1 MTSGGWLAA
10 TRQPGRRSW
19 PAVLAGV
26 TGWGGGLRVARLAG
40 WAAGIAGVT
49 AAGYWTMMSPYSQL
63 LGPFPCRADTEDK
76 IIALTFD
83 DGPNEPYTS
92 QIADVLA
99 RAGIRATF
107 FQVGECVDRY
117 PQVTARLA
125 RDGHVVGDHS
135 HSHRLTWCLTARA
148 QRSQTRAAQQA
159 LTRALGRT
167 PALYRP
173 PWLLRTPTLPAV
185 LRQQG
190 LTAVSGEFCHA
201 LEVFQPSPRW
211 IARRA
216 LAKAR
221 PGAIL
226 IFHDGFDANGG
237 KRANTVAAVPM
248 VIAEL
253 TRRGYRFVTIDDLLG
268 IPAYQPQH
276 APRPPGS

>member
-1 MTSGGWLAA
+1 MTGGGGG
-10 TRQPGRRSW
+10 GRR
-19 PAVLAGV
+19 VAG
-26 TGWGGGLRVARLAG
+26 LAG
-40 WAAGIAGVT
+40 WATGIAGVIT

-63 LGPFPCRADTEDK
+63 LGPFPCRGDTTDK

-107 FQVGECVDRY
+107 FQVGACVDRY

-125 RDGHVVGDHS
+125 RDGHVIGDHS
-135 HSHRLTWCLTARA
+135 HSHRLAGCLTARA
-148 QRSQTRAAQQA
+148 QRSQTRAAQHA
-159 LTRALGRT
+159 ITRALGRT

-173 PWLLRTPTLPAV
+173 PWLLRNPTLPGV
-185 LRQQG
+185 LRHQG
-190 LTAVSGEFCHA
+190 LTAVSGEFCHP
-201 LEVFQPSPRW
+201 LEVFQPPPRW

-216 LAKAR
+216 VAKAR

-226 IFHDGFDANGG
+226 IFHDGFDGHGG
-237 KRANTVAAVPM
+237 NRANTVAAVPI
-248 VIAEL
+248 VITEL

-268 IPAYQPQH
+268 IPAYQPPPSR
-276 APRPPGS
+276 PRRVSHRGEQ